1 MNIKTVFNRNMTTK
15 RKNAIQMKINMLNS
29 LFVVSRKDTIKNNVI
44 ENYNDEDKIR
54 DIQHKVQEKKEIQK
68 NIESGLKVKSKVIYI
83 KKKKLNKPVNK
94 EDDKPVK
101 NKNVTMHII
110 RPNKLRKLYQKS
122 K

>member
-15 RKNAIQMKINMLNS
+15 KKNAIQMKINMLNS
-29 LFVVSRKDTIKNNVI
+29 LFVVSRKDTIKNKEI
-44 ENYNDEDKIR
+44 GIYNDEDKIR
-54 DIQHKVQEKKEIQK
+54 DIQYKVPEKKETQK

-83 KKKKLNKPVNK
+83 KKKQINNPVNNEVNK
-94 EDDKPVK
+94 QVK
-101 NKNVTMHII
+101 KKNVTMHII

>member
-15 RKNAIQMKINMLNS
+15 KKNAIQMKINMLNS
-29 LFVVSRKDTIKNNVI
+29 LFVVSRKDTIKNK
-44 ENYNDEDKIR
+44 EFGNYNDEDKIR
-54 DIQHKVQEKKEIQK
+54 DIQYKVPEKKETQK

-83 KKKKLNKPVNK
+83 KKKQINNPVNNEVNK
-94 EDDKPVK
+94 QVK
-101 NKNVTMHII
+101 KKNVTMHII